1 MAESPRL
8 REVLEFLNARG
19 FSRAAAALHDD
30 VLARGC
36 DLDVSRPPPVRIT
49 PENRAASSSSSS
61 GDAFVSMG
69 SSPSEFL
76 NPCALWSPARAGS
89 EDSSGRLSEFQT
101 ARDYHGVNPFSDT
114 HWYDDQFEYHL
125 SDSHFLTMS
134 SAAWNGEDKFVMAI
148 EAEEQFRRENDV
160 SVCDKNDHDV
170 DVKCEGCT
178 EVYSCP
184 FPICDCCSGLKKQ
197 HDAKRMRNPDS
208 TVYERYLIMDDQT
221 ERLEE
226 CGVTEY
232 QLKRVDGPP
241 EAVHL
246 VEDSVHDLK
255 LGEKKSLEPGNDP
268 TSYRKDII
276 SSNYVVGG
284 CLTRMDHD
292 ELQSEGVD
300 LRNVNGKPHQPVG
313 DNAFDMIGYGTM
325 NGEFKDP
332 ETVVVGDKDHG
343 AVDELSAYNSLED
356 EYEIFNLRIVHRKNR
371 TGFEESKDMPIVLN
385 SVIGGR
391 YYVTEYLG
399 SAAFSKVVQAHDLQ
413 MGVDVCLKIIKN
425 DKDFF
430 DQSLDEIK
438 LLKYVNKNDPGD
450 KRHLLRLYDYFYHQ
464 EHLFIVCEL
473 LRANLYEFQK
483 YNLDSGGEVYFT
495 LPRIQAIARQCLE
508 ALEYLHQ
515 LRIIHCDL
523 KPENILIKS
532 YSKCEIKVIDLG
544 SSCFLTDNL
553 CLYVQSRSYRAP
565 EIILGHSSYDQR
577 IDLWSLGCILAELY
591 SGDVLFTNDSVV
603 MMLARM
609 IGILGPIDMEMLT
622 MGLDTDRYFTDDYDL
637 YYRNEETD
645 QIEYLI
651 PEKST
656 LARELQVSDMLFL
669 DFLEHVLQ
677 INPKRRPTAKQALQH
692 PWLSFSYH

>member
-8 REVLEFLNARG
+8 REVLDFLNARG
-19 FSRAAAALHDD
+19 FSLAAAALKDD
-30 VLARGC
+30 VIALGT

-49 PENRAASSSSSS
+49 PENRAASSTSSS

-76 NPCALWSPARAGS
+76 NPCALWSPVRAGS
-89 EDSSGRLSEFQT
+89 EDSSGRYSEFQT
-101 ARDYHGVNPFSDT
+101 ARDYHSVNPFSDT
-114 HWYDDQFEYHL
+114 HWYDDPFEYHL
-125 SDSHFLTMS
+125 IDSQFLTTN
-134 SAAWNGEDKFVMAI
+134 SAGWHGEDKFVMSI
-148 EAEEQFRRENDV
+148 EAEEKFRKENDV
-160 SVCDKNDHDV
+160 SVHDKNGHDK

-178 EVYSCP
+178 EVYSYS
-184 FPICDCCSGLKKQ
+184 FPICDCCSGLKKA
-197 HDAKRMRNPDS
+197 HDFERTGNPDS
-208 TVYERYLIMDDQT
+208 TVYERYLIMDDET

-241 EAVHL
+241 ETVHL
-246 VEDSVHDLK
+246 VENSVHDPK
-255 LGEKKSLEPGNDP
+255 LEGEKKSLEPGNDP

-276 SSNYVVGG
+276 SSKYVVEG
-284 CLTRMDHD
+284 CFTSTHH
-292 ELQSEGVD
+292 EVLQSKGVD
-300 LRNVNGKPHQPVG
+300 IQNVKGKPRQPVRN
-313 DNAFDMIGYGTM
+313 DAFDIIDYGTM
-325 NGEFKDP
+325 NGEMKDS
-332 ETVVVGDKDHG
+332 ESVEVGDKDHG
-343 AVDELSAYNSLED
+343 VIDELPAYNSLEE
-356 EYEIFNLRIVHRKNR
+356 EYEIFDLRIVHRKNR
-371 TGFEESKDMPIVLN
+371 TGFEENKDLPIVLN

-438 LLKYVNKNDPGD
+438 LLKYVNKNDPAD
-450 KRHLLRLYDYFYHQ
+450 ERHLLRLYDYFYHQ

-483 YNLDSGGEVYFT
+483 YNQDSGEDVYFT

-515 LRIIHCDL
+515 LGIIHCDL

-532 YSKCEIKVIDLG
+532 YSRCEIKVIDLG

-565 EIILGHSSYDQR
+565 EVILGLSYDQR

-591 SGDVLFTNDSVV
+591 SGDVLFPNDSVV

-609 IGILGPIDMEMLT
+609 IGIVGPIDMEMLK
-622 MGLDTDRYFTDDYDL
+622 MGLETHKYFTDDYDL
-637 YYRNEETD
+637 YYTNEETD

-656 LARELQVSDMLFL
+656 LARELQVSDKMFL
-669 DFLEHVLQ
+669 DFLEHLLQ
-677 INPKRRPTAKQALQH
+677 INPQRRPTAKQALQH